1 MPFNTSPFGHQTF
14 ITQVATIWGMEAN
27 TAQAPRAHTLS
38 PSAWNRYETC
48 PRMYW
53 LSRQRL
59 PRKAGMAAS
68 LGTAVHASIE
78 DLLNMDL
85 SGRDGSDTG
94 WLPLTAEGFL
104 KTRWDEEK
112 TVFMATPR
120 RPDWKDTKWSEAKK
134 QQRGGIVLL
143 LDHIGAKHLGHE
155 QVTVALWRHLQS
167 LTIAVEGELVT
178 SDGRLMGRLDLLFAD
193 VDDSG
198 ELTGWL
204 VADLKT
210 GNAPTEALK
219 PEVNRQLRMYRDIL
233 LANNPAAPPVRTE
246 GWYTKTATKW
256 SAEGGSVLE
265 DAYAAWDATQPTT
278 LPMDPTPGP
287 NSCGGFCDWKA
298 WCPHWW
304 TWRQES
310 GTLHKGDFCDAVV
323 LLHRYEPTS
332 GAAVLELCE
341 PLDSSGRAIP
351 TGHQLSARFD
361 GRGKEALEALQG
373 EGHQGPLFLGSVM
386 TGRGSWRVGPWCDVL
401 PWAPFPDGEH
411 YERPSS

>member
-1 MPFNTSPFGHQTF
+1 MKAARLSPVEQSNP
-14 ITQVATIWGMEAN
+14 QP
-27 TAQAPRAHTLS
+27 PRAHQLS

-85 SGRDGSDTG
+85 DGRSADETG

-112 TVFMATPR
+112 AAFMATPR
-120 RPDWKDTKWSEAKK
+120 RPDWKDAKWSEAKK
-134 QQRGGIVLL
+134 QQKGGIVLL

-155 QVTVALWRHLQS
+155 QITVALWRHLQS

-193 VDDSG
+193 VDDAG
-198 ELTGWL
+198 QLQGWL

-233 LANNPAAPPVRTE
+233 LANNPTAPPVRTE
-246 GWYTKTATKW
+246 GWYTKTATK
-256 SAEGGSVLE
+256 
-265 DAYAAWDATQPTT
+265 
-278 LPMDPTPGP
+278 
-287 NSCGGFCDWKA
+287 
-298 WCPHWW
+298 
-304 TWRQES
+304 
-310 GTLHKGDFCDAVV
+310 
-323 LLHRYEPTS
+323 
-332 GAAVLELCE
+332 
-341 PLDSSGRAIP
+341 
-351 TGHQLSARFD
+351 LS
-361 GRGKEALEALQG
+361 LI
-373 EGHQGPLFLGSVM
+373 HI
-386 TGRGSWRVGPWCDVL
+386 
-401 PWAPFPDGEH
+401 
-411 YERPSS
+411 

>member
-1 MPFNTSPFGHQTF
+1 MKAARLSPVEQSNP
-14 ITQVATIWGMEAN
+14 QP
-27 TAQAPRAHTLS
+27 PRAHQLS

-85 SGRDGSDTG
+85 DGRSADETG

-112 TVFMATPR
+112 AAFMATPR
-120 RPDWKDTKWSEAKK
+120 RPDWKDAKWSEAKK
-134 QQRGGIVLL
+134 QQKGGIVLL

-155 QVTVALWRHLQS
+155 QITVALWRHLQS

-193 VDDSG
+193 VDDAG
-198 ELTGWL
+198 QLQGWL

-233 LANNPAAPPVRTE
+233 LATTRRHRRSVPRDGTRKPPPSGRPRAKACSSKPMRRGKPRSRPRCQWTRRPARAVAVVSVTGKRGALTGGPGAKTRAPSIKATFA
-246 GWYTKTATKW
+246 TLSCSCIATKQLQVQRCSSCVSRW
-256 SAEGGSVLE
+256 
-265 DAYAAWDATQPTT
+265 TN
-278 LPMDPTPGP
+278 PG
-287 NSCGGFCDWKA
+287 
-298 WCPHWW
+298 
-304 TWRQES
+304 
-310 GTLHKGDFCDAVV
+310 
-323 LLHRYEPTS
+323 
-332 GAAVLELCE
+332 
-341 PLDSSGRAIP
+341 
-351 TGHQLSARFD
+351 
-361 GRGKEALEALQG
+361 
-373 EGHQGPLFLGSVM
+373 
-386 TGRGSWRVGPWCDVL
+386 
-401 PWAPFPDGEH
+401 APFPPASKSPLDLTGE
-411 YERPSS
+411 EKRSLRPFETAAIRAPCS

>member
-1 MPFNTSPFGHQTF
+1 MGEGTPET
-14 ITQVATIWGMEAN
+14 E
-27 TAQAPRAHTLS
+27 RAHQLS

-85 SGRDGSDTG
+85 TGREDAEAG
-94 WLPLTAEGFL
+94 WLPLQAERFL
-104 KTRWDEEK
+104 KIRWDEEK
-112 TVFMATPR
+112 AVFMSTPR
-120 RPDWKDTKWSEAKK
+120 RPDWKDAKWNEAKK

-143 LDHIGAKHLGHE
+143 LDHIGAKHLNHD

-167 LTIAVEGELVT
+167 LTIAVEGELRT
-178 SDGRLMGRLDLLFAD
+178 GDGRLMGRLDLLFAD
-193 VDDSG
+193 VDDAG
-198 ELTGWL
+198 EMQGWL

-210 GNAPTEALK
+210 GNAPTKELK

-233 LANNPAAPPVRTE
+233 LANNPSAPPVRTE
-246 GWYTKTATKW
+246 GWYTKTASKW
-256 SAEGGSVLE
+256 SAEGESVLE
-265 DAYAAWDATQPTT
+265 QAYAAWEATQPTT
-278 LPMDPTPGP
+278 MPMKPTPGA

-310 GTLHKGDFCDAVV
+310 GTLHQGDFCDAVV
-323 LLHRYEPTS
+323 LLHRYESSS

-341 PLDSSGRAIP
+341 PLDSTGRAIP
-351 TGHQLSARFD
+351 TGHQLAAKFD
-361 GRGKEALEALQG
+361 GRGKEVLEELQTS
-373 EGHQGPLFLGSVM
+373 GHQGAIFLGSVM
-386 TGRGSWRVGPWCDVL
+386 TGRGTWRIGPWCDVL
-401 PWAPFPDGEH
+401 PWSPMPDDEP
-411 YERPSS
+411 YERPTS

>member
-1 MPFNTSPFGHQTF
+1 MKAARLSPVEQSNP
-14 ITQVATIWGMEAN
+14 QP
-27 TAQAPRAHTLS
+27 PRAHQLS

-85 SGRDGSDTG
+85 DGRSADETG

-112 TVFMATPR
+112 AAFMATPR
-120 RPDWKDTKWSEAKK
+120 RPDWKDAKWSEAKK
-134 QQRGGIVLL
+134 QQKGGIVLL

-155 QVTVALWRHLQS
+155 QITVALWRHLQS

-193 VDDSG
+193 VDDAG
-198 ELTGWL
+198 QLQGWL

-233 LANNPAAPPVRTE
+233 LANNPTAPPVRTE

-256 SAEGGSVLE
+256 TAEGRKRARTSLRSVGSHAADHDANGPDARPKQLRRFLRLE
-265 DAYAAWDATQPTT
+265 SAVPSLVDLAPRLGHPPSRRLLRRRRALAS
-278 LPMDPTPGP
+278 LRS
-287 NSCGGFCDWKA
+287 NLRRCG
-298 WCPHWW
+298 
-304 TWRQES
+304 TR
-310 GTLHKGDFCDAVV
+310 VV
-323 LLHRYEPTS
+323 
-332 GAAVLELCE
+332 
-341 PLDSSGRAIP
+341 
-351 TGHQLSARFD
+351 
-361 GRGKEALEALQG
+361 
-373 EGHQGPLFLGSVM
+373 
-386 TGRGSWRVGPWCDVL
+386 
-401 PWAPFPDGEH
+401 
-411 YERPSS
+411 